1 MKKILFISKGIESSS
16 TRYRASQYF
25 NMLISSGYVPL
36 HSNASGGIINL
47 LRTFNEARKS
57 DVVILIRKT
66 FPYPIFWLLRKL
78 SKTLIF
84 DFDDAIF
91 CHTDGTYSAT
101 RMNKF
106 KKIVTECNYI
116 FAGNHYLAE
125 IARKFNPYVTVIPTS
140 VDTKSYDLGIKI
152 EKNDNLKLVWIG
164 SSSTRK
170 YVEELI
176 PFLEIANKKLGKIQ
190 LKIVADFLIHS
201 DNLDIKNIRWSEET
215 EIEELNKA
223 DIGIAPMP
231 ENNWTKGKCALK
243 ILQYMAA
250 GLPVITSK
258 AGVNGYVVVNNITG
272 YVSDDYQEWVDLIE
286 DAITNK
292 KKLSLMG
299 NKGKQI
305 VREQYD
311 INVVFS
317 SMLKVLKTLN
327 SAA

>member
-25 NMLISSGYVPL
+25 KLLIKNGYVPL

-47 LRTFNEARKS
+47 LKTLNEARKS

-91 CHTDGTYSAT
+91 CHPDGSYSAT
-101 RMNKF
+101 RMTRF
-106 KKIVTECNYI
+106 KKVVTECNHI
-116 FAGNHYLAE
+116 FAGNRYLAE
-125 IARKFNPYVTVIPTS
+125 IAGKFNPSVTVIPTS
-140 VDTKSYDLGIKI
+140 VDTKPYDLKIKI
-152 EKNDNLKLVWIG
+152 EENEHLKLVWIG

-170 YVEELI
+170 YVEEVI

-201 DNLDIKNIRWSEET
+201 DKLDIKNIRWSEET

-258 AGVNGYVVVNNITG
+258 AGVNGYVVENNITG
-272 YVSDDYQEWVDLIE
+272 YVSDDYQEWIDLIK

-299 NKGKQI
+299 NKGKQK
-305 VREQYD
+305 VREEYD
-311 INVVFS
+311 IHVVFS
-317 SMLKVLKTLN
+317 TILKVLKKFN